1 MQGSDV
7 VLVTFLT
14 VKHDLRVMY
23 QECLQVSTATVP
35 LLSCPCCTTWSPGG
49 SRIYWRLAGDVCCG
63 LFAKLCHRN
72 GLPLTGLM
80 AVPDDIKVE
89 ILMRLTTAMT

>member
-1 MQGSDV
+1 MEP
-7 VLVTFLT
+7 
-14 VKHDLRVMY
+14 R
-23 QECLQVSTATVP
+23 
-35 LLSCPCCTTWSPGG
+35 G
-49 SRIYWRLAGDVCCG
+49 SRIYWWLAGDVCCG

-89 ILMRLTTAMT
+89 ILMRLTTAMTW